1 MATWE
6 PDIDPFD
13 RDEIGEGDDRW
24 DDDFTHN
31 IETRMNEL
39 R

>member
-13 RDEIGEGDDRW
+13 RGEIGEEDDTPP
-24 DDDFTHN
+24 FIPLQIN
-31 IETRMNEL
+31 
-39 R
+39 